1 MNYPEAYQYLLSLQ
15 TRGIKLDLDR
25 MRGALTALGSPE
37 KAYPIVLVAGTNGKG
52 STASALASI
61 LSRPGRKVGLF
72 TSPHLV
78 DYRER
83 IRLGGVKISA
93 PALAKRITMERE
105 VFDRFDLTFFET
117 SAALGFTCFREAE
130 VDVAVVE
137 IGLGGRL
144 DATNVCEPVLSVI
157 TSIGHDHVHI
167 LGDDLAQIAHEKAG
181 ILRPGRPA
189 VLAGGFARATC
200 ALRSHAAAI
209 SAPIFYRPECVEV
222 HLQTDPNPGER
233 TSKFTLERRKTAPP
247 TVSLPASPLSL
258 EITPLGVHQV
268 ANASL
273 AALAASVEHDGFP
286 AATPEEIQVGL
297 GRWRWPGR
305 LDRPRP
311 DLPIVFDAGH
321 NRQAGAFVASSLAH
335 LAGDRP
341 IRLVA
346 GMLAKKD
353 HFGYFSHLRGLTD
366 EVRMA
371 PPQTP
376 RAADRDEL
384 REAAERAGFRVIDC
398 PSIAAAIESAAE
410 GAHDPD
416 GPLVAVVGSL
426 FVLEEGYRYL
436 GVEPLESLWSGKVD
450 S

>member
-1 MNYPEAYQYLLSLQ
+1 VNYPEAYQYLLSLQ

-25 MRGALTALGSPE
+25 MRGALAALGSPE
-37 KAYPIVLVAGTNGKG
+37 TSYPVVLVAGTNGKG

-61 LSRPGRKVGLF
+61 LHRPGRKVGLF

-83 IRLGGVKISA
+83 IRLNGRKISA
-93 PALAKRITMERE
+93 SALADRITADRE
-105 VFDRFDLTFFET
+105 VFDRFELTFFET

-144 DATNVCEPVLSVI
+144 DATNVCEPVLSVV
-157 TSIGHDHVHI
+157 TSIGRDHVHI
-167 LGDDLAQIAHEKAG
+167 LGDDLSQIAQEKAG
-181 ILRPGRPA
+181 ILRAGRPA
-189 VLAGGFARATC
+189 VLAGGFARATST
-200 ALRSHAAAI
+200 LHRHAAAI
-209 SAPIFYRPECVEV
+209 SAPIFSRPNCLKV
-222 HLQTDPNPGER
+222 HLKAVPRPGEG
-233 TSKFTLERRKTAPP
+233 TTKFTLERRETAPP
-247 TVSLPASPLSL
+247 AVGLPASLDL
-258 EITPLGVHQV
+258 EITPPGVHQV

-273 AALAASVEHDGFP
+273 AALAASIEHDGFSP
-286 AATPEEIQVGL
+286 ATPEEIQVGL
-297 GRWRWPGR
+297 ARWRWPGR

-311 DLPIVFDAGH
+311 DLPILFDAGH
-321 NRQAGAFVASSLAH
+321 NRQAGAFVASSLARI
-335 LAGDRP
+335 AGERP

-353 HFGYFSHLRGLTD
+353 HFGYFSHLRTLTD

-398 PSIAAAIESAAE
+398 PSIAAAIEAAAD
-410 GAHDPD
+410 GAYDPD

-436 GVEPLESLWSGKVD
+436 GVEPLESLWSGRED